1 MAYPV
6 SRFVSQWGTMLG
18 MRQYACCVDGD
29 GYRATY
35 ELPPD
40 PATGKR
46 RVLKRRG
53 KTKAIARQRLDQAV
67 REYERTGKLPSKS
80 SPLLSDWLDRW
91 LEEFVK
97 PRLRPK
103 TWKTY
108 ASVVSADIKPSI
120 GGVRLNQLQPRH
132 FRMMEQ
138 WITKG
143 DSDANP
149 PRRPKSSGTA
159 GSAWRTLHKALDD
172 AVREGIIDYNPCD
185 RAEPPRVIVKRRN
198 VLTAGEARRLID
210 AEQDPMWHL
219 MWRLAFELGM
229 RQAERFGLTVDEV
242 QEIDGVLCVVVRQ
255 QLQEFASNER
265 DFPADMRV
273 RHVEDS
279 AYLVPPKTNSGYRVI
294 PLPQSLSVE
303 LLAYMKAR
311 GSLGTDDLVFVGND
325 GKHLRRQADEEP
337 AWKRALA
344 NAGLPDIYVPH
355 SARHTAAT
363 AMMHLGLNDAVRKSI
378 MGHASIDVTNN
389 VYTHV
394 STADMAKATA
404 EIERLMAQDD

>member
-1 MAYPV
+1 
-6 SRFVSQWGTMLG
+6 

-29 GYRATY
+29 GFRATY

-53 KTKAIARQRLDQAV
+53 KTKSIARARLDVAV
-67 REYERTGKLPSKS
+67 KEYERSGKLPFKA
-80 SPLLSDWLDRW
+80 SPLLGDWLDRW
-91 LEEFVK
+91 LSEFVK

-108 ASVVSADIKPSI
+108 VSVIESNVKPSI
-120 GGVRLNQLQPRH
+120 GGVRLNQLQPKH

-143 DSDANP
+143 DSNAVP

-159 GSAWRTLHKALDD
+159 GSAWRTLHKALED
-172 AVREGIIDYNPCD
+172 AVKEGLIDHNPCD
-185 RAEPPRVIVKRRN
+185 RANAPRVVLKKRRT
-198 VLTAGEARRLID
+198 LTAVQARMLID
-210 AEQDPMWHL
+210 AETDPMWHL

-229 RQAERFGLTVDEV
+229 RQGERLGLTSDEIR
-242 QEIDGVLCVVVRQ
+242 EIDDVLCIEVRQ
-255 QLQEFASNER
+255 QLQEFSADER
-265 DFPADMRV
+265 DFPADMTV
-273 RHVEDS
+273 RHLEDS
-279 AYLVPPKTNSGYRVI
+279 AYLVPPKTNAGYRTL
-294 PLPQSLSVE
+294 PLTKSLAVE
-303 LLAYMKAR
+303 LLAFIKAR
-311 GSLGTDDLVFVGND
+311 GITDPGALIFVGKD

-337 AWKRALA
+337 RFELALK
-344 NAGLPDIYVPH
+344 NAGISGHFVPH

-363 AMMHLGLNDAVRKSI
+363 AMMQLGLNDAVRKSL
-378 MGHASIDVTNN
+378 MGHASIDVTDR

-394 STADMAKATA
+394 SMEDMSRAVS
-404 EIERLMAQDD
+404 EIELALGVTHS

>member
-1 MAYPV
+1 
-6 SRFVSQWGTMLG
+6 

-29 GYRATY
+29 GFRATY

-53 KTKAIARQRLDQAV
+53 KTKAIARMRLDEAV
-67 REYERTGKLPSKS
+67 KEYERKGKLPSKS
-80 SPLLSDWLDRW
+80 SPLLGDWLDRW
-91 LEEFVK
+91 LLEFVK
-97 PRLRPK
+97 LRLRPK

-108 ASVVSADIKPSI
+108 SSVVNADIKPSI

-132 FRMMEQ
+132 FRLMEQ

-143 DSDANP
+143 DKNAVP

-172 AVREGIIDYNPCD
+172 AVKEGLIDYNPCD
-185 RAEPPRVIVKRRN
+185 RAEAPRVVLKKRQT
-198 VLTAGEARRLID
+198 LTVGQARKLID

-229 RQAERFGLTVDEV
+229 RQGERLGLTLDEI
-242 QEIDGVLCVVVRQ
+242 QEIDGILCIVVRQ
-255 QLQEFASNER
+255 QLQEFSANER
-265 DFPADMRV
+265 DFPADMEV
-273 RHVEDS
+273 RHLEDS
-279 AYLVPPKTNSGYRVI
+279 AYLVPPKTNAGYRVV
-294 PLPQSLSVE
+294 PMPQSLAVE
-303 LLAYMKAR
+303 LLAFVKAR
-311 GSLGTDDLVFVGND
+311 GISESDGLIFVGSD
-325 GKHLRRQADEEP
+325 GKHLRRQADDEP
-337 AWKRALA
+337 RFEKALR
-344 NAGLPDIYVPH
+344 NAGIEGHYVPH

-363 AMMHLGLNDAVRKSI
+363 AMMRLGLNDAVRKSL
-378 MGHASIDVTNN
+378 MGHASIDVTDN

-404 EIERLMAQDD
+404 EIESMLSVE